1 MRKQISLPSYS
12 IRCTNSPWRIGLKLL
27 FKIRYI
33 SGIFPIFRSCIS
45 KINNTLDNAEDLDI
59 VLPMYNRL
67 YYSDD
72 YSLTSGSFWN
82 YYRDEVNYSVI
93 EVVVNYRINRNETA
107 ASRFLS
113 IRQK

>member
-1 MRKQISLPSYS
+1 MRKQISLHSCR

-33 SGIFPIFRSCIS
+33 SCIS
-45 KINNTLDNAEDLDI
+45 KINNTLDNEEDLDI

-82 YYRDEVNYSVI
+82 YYRDEVNYSAI

-113 IRQK
+113 IKQK

>member
-1 MRKQISLPSYS
+1 
-12 IRCTNSPWRIGLKLL
+12 
-27 FKIRYI
+27 
-33 SGIFPIFRSCIS
+33 
-45 KINNTLDNAEDLDI
+45 
-59 VLPMYNRL
+59 MYNRL

-82 YYRDEVNYSVI
+82 YYRDEVNYSAI

-113 IRQK
+113 IKQK